1 MVVQVKMDK
10 KECKKKLVKMT
21 REGVSVANMAEEF
34 GVSAQ
39 TIRNWAT
46 EFGIYDE
53 MKSRTPLYCA
63 CHGKVKQTLAKLLKE
78 GKNLPQ
84 IAEALH
90 ITQKGLRAAI
100 TENGLDE
107 AYEKVKFANR
117 SNRRRK
123 ERDEKT
129 EWWKKTLTEMFDKGM
144 TVNQI
149 KDELGVTK
157 RTIYLRMR
165 QCGFG
170 KKIRAHNMPNRKE
183 IAERK
188 VRVRE
193 MLKEGKTVSEIARAE
208 NMQYSNT
215 VRVIN
220 QVKEEDANK

>member
-1 MVVQVKMDK
+1 MKMDK
-10 KECKKKLVKMT
+10 KECKKKLVKMS
-21 REGVSVANMAEEF
+21 REGMSVANMAKEF
-34 GVSAQ
+34 DVSAQ

-46 EFGIYDE
+46 EFGIYEE
-53 MKSRTPLYCA
+53 MKARTPLYCA
-63 CHGKVKQTLAKLLKE
+63 CHGKVKQTLSKLLKE

-90 ITQKGLRAAI
+90 ITQKGLREAI
-100 TENGLDE
+100 SENGLDE

-117 SNRRRK
+117 SNRRRE

-129 EWWKKTLTEMFDKGM
+129 DWWKKTLTEMFAEGKS
-144 TVNQI
+144 VNQI
-149 KDELGVTK
+149 KEELGVTK

-170 KKIRAHNMPNRKE
+170 KKIRPHNMPTREE

-188 VRVRE
+188 ERIRH
-193 MLKEGKTVSEIARAE
+193 MMDEGLTVSQIAKAE
-208 NMQYSNT
+208 DMQYSNA

-220 QVKEEDANK
+220 QIKDEKNK